1 MVKKTFR
8 INHICLRQTCLN
20 FFQNKKFR
28 LFTIQGFCEM
38 KNWQKWAV
46 SHHHFWLKIKC
57 CYQNAKIWG
66 LYMLIKYED
75 YNVPLQL
82 HLLKH
87 FSVEQAVKMYIFSD
101 FWTFLIVI
109 CNCLQLVF
117 CLINQNDEIWRLLC
131 AIVII
136 PFETCFS

>member
-1 MVKKTFR
+1 
-8 INHICLRQTCLN
+8 
-20 FFQNKKFR
+20 
-28 LFTIQGFCEM
+28 
-38 KNWQKWAV
+38 
-46 SHHHFWLKIKC
+46 
-57 CYQNAKIWG
+57 
-66 LYMLIKYED
+66 MLIKYED

-117 CLINQNDEIWRLLC
+117 CLINQNDKI
-131 AIVII
+131 
-136 PFETCFS
+136 